1 MCAGLSSRFGGKIKQ
16 FATVGPNG
24 ETLIEISMDQA
35 ISGGA
40 EKIIFIVG
48 EKTEAPFKEKFG
60 DSYKGI
66 PIFYAKQEFNSAE
79 RDKPWGTCD
88 ALISAKPY
96 IDGPFVVCNGDDLY
110 GETSFAYMF
119 NSAPFET
126 SATLGYKLETVL
138 PATGSVNRG
147 IFKVDQNS
155 YVQEICETLNIE
167 KSKVAEMGLSLNVLT
182 SQNIFCLKPEHLA
195 LLEEQLNK
203 FKESHAGDRKS
214 ECYLPV
220 ELSSL
225 IGQKKLKMVLFNA
238 PDKWIGVTNPDDEIT
253 VREYLRQQS

>member
-24 ETLIEISMDQA
+24 ETLIEISMNQA
-35 ISGGA
+35 IAGGA

-48 EKTEAPFKEKFG
+48 DKTEAPFKEKFG
-60 DSYKGI
+60 ESYNGT
-66 PIFYAKQEFNSAE
+66 PIVYAKQEFNVAD

-88 ALISAKPY
+88 ALVSAKPY
-96 IDGPFVVCNGDDLY
+96 VDGPFVVCNGDDLY
-110 GETSFAYMF
+110 GENSFAYMF
-119 NSAPFET
+119 NSAKFEE

-138 PATGSVNRG
+138 PESGTVNRG
-147 IFKVDQNS
+147 IFQIDQNS
-155 YVQEICETLNIE
+155 YVREIRETLNIE
-167 KSKVAEMGLSLNVLT
+167 KSKLTEFGLTPAALT

-195 LLEEQLNK
+195 LLEEQLNN
-203 FKESHAGDRKS
+203 FKASHLGDRKS

-225 IGQKKLKMVLFNA
+225 IAEKRIKMTLFNA
-238 PDKWIGVTNPDDEIT
+238 PDKWIGVTNPDDELI
-253 VREYLRQQS
+253 VREYLKR